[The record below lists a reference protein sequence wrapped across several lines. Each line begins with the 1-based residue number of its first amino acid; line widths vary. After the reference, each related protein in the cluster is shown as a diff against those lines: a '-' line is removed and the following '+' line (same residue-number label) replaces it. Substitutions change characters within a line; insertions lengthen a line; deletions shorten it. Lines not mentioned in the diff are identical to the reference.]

1 MYLYSA
7 SSRSTSNALPLPIR
21 WHLSPQ
27 PALQAGTS
35 KHCNTTD
42 TGWCITQYACLLP
55 QLSPG
60 THSSLTMD
68 GQLMLSRPGCWFC
81 TEVVHLSTQ
90 ATLNRQPSQA
100 APPSPPPQ
108 VFRPSGGLS
117 PAVPPM
123 SPPMA
128 LRNLSTPPR
137 LRIPMPM
144 RCAMYRSLHWRLIQ
158 RWRIDR
164 SIAQIGQYRMTL
176 TLATEYIVVFH
187 RFCIVN

>member
-7 SSRSTSNALPLPIR
+7 SSRSASNALPLPIR
-21 WHLSPQ
+21 WCWSPLPVLQ
-27 PALQAGTS
+27 PGTS

-90 ATLNRQPSQA
+90 A
-100 APPSPPPQ
+100 SPTCYRYTKPATK
-108 VFRPSGGLS
+108 PSGTS
-117 PAVPPM
+117 VPSTSSFP
-123 SPPMA
+123 A
-128 LRNLSTPPR
+128 LRWTVPCCATYVSTHGAAQ
-137 LRIPMPM
+137 LIDTTSFEDSNANAL
-144 RCAMYRSLHWRLIQ
+144 CNVSIAALTTDSTLAHRSINSA
-158 RWRIDR
+158 DR
-164 SIAQIGQYRMTL
+164 SIPHDTYTCYRVHSSL
-176 TLATEYIVVFH
+176 P
-187 RFCIVN
+187 